1 MNLRNITQQKS
12 EVQTY
17 EFGHLRLLNDATPF
31 LFGQNTTIMAW
42 ISQMFFTLLLLTLF
56 FQASREAPLNK
67 NLTSHVDRNSEVQQ
81 ADCLGSE
88 CFWNCT
94 YKVNRMD
101 EHRQRISQAI
111 FDEGRLFRVNVTYKI
126 EHSDKPSEYRKQ
138 TVSSSIVKGA
148 KQWRVRLNRPTNQE
162 VSIFVQNALKDLAA
176 FLERE
181 LILSIEASC
190 KVQFG
195 FNLTSATNQTKI
207 SELFPDYFQENI
219 LQITGL
225 VRRGKACDEGDE
237 SLQNQNC
244 ISIQINEFTA
254 DGWTQSLLWWA
265 IFCFVAIFSYIGP
278 WVVCLFPA
286 TEVSYRPNRLGE
298 DRLIIVNLQSP
309 VGLRSLIGNF
319 FFSAD
324 DMMGNRVK
332 RFIMRIF
339 ILPVLFFLPALFVE
353 YLQYNDILPRYN
365 FLHISH
371 LFSSVQLLCY
381 CCYCLQAFLCN
392 FSIGKPGIWSLL
404 PLQMLIHFR
413 TIYYFLKRWM
423 LGIRFYIFMA
433 LCIIIDFS
441 THRTVSEIMMRLCGL
456 CLLILFAPIMVYDWL
471 VLFFVVVCLS
481 FPMALVCGTEYFSFS
496 RNSDDNFDDRIPFT
510 RTGKYIL
517 VFCISCFATYGG
529 LLVLRSAGLGILL
542 SLKLAGKI
550 LFCEE
555 NLPYVTAFGVMAH
568 SLWSSYGSFT
578 KRYQKLAWALCNH
591 YEKQAGIHRVESPD
605 GSPYPMKIIPK
616 RLFDRSCK
624 NLFPIKEMRE
634 LIWKMVL
641 YLTFICVGL
650 FLAMLLDAT
659 SLTRA
664 FVVAFTGAAPTIL
677 PFFVKKRK
685 SRKKMSRKSL
695 RNDDMAI
702 DERARKVVHRY
713 TKSNK
718 KIRYYNDDFAPS
730 FEEFLGNLKLNN
742 IIVSYLVITL
752 YDLLFFRFA
761 QGCYFSPFKLFSGS
775 C

>member
-1 MNLRNITQQKS
+1 M
-12 EVQTY
+12 
-17 EFGHLRLLNDATPF
+17 
-31 LFGQNTTIMAW
+31 
-42 ISQMFFTLLLLTLF
+42 
-56 FQASREAPLNK
+56 
-67 NLTSHVDRNSEVQQ
+67 
-81 ADCLGSE
+81 
-88 CFWNCT
+88 
-94 YKVNRMD
+94 
-101 EHRQRISQAI
+101 
-111 FDEGRLFRVNVTYKI
+111 
-126 EHSDKPSEYRKQ
+126 
-138 TVSSSIVKGA
+138 KGA

-381 CCYCLQAFLCN
+381 CCYCLQAFLCS

-471 VLFFVVVCLS
+471 VLFFVYPFQWLLYAVLNTSAFPVIATIILMIGFHSRVQENIFSS
-481 FPMALVCGTEYFSFS
+481 FV
-496 RNSDDNFDDRIPFT
+496 
-510 RTGKYIL
+510 
-517 VFCISCFATYGG
+517 
-529 LLVLRSAGLGILL
+529 
-542 SLKLAGKI
+542 
-550 LFCEE
+550 
-555 NLPYVTAFGVMAH
+555 
-568 SLWSSYGSFT
+568 
-578 KRYQKLAWALCNH
+578 
-591 YEKQAGIHRVESPD
+591 
-605 GSPYPMKIIPK
+605 
-616 RLFDRSCK
+616 
-624 NLFPIKEMRE
+624 
-634 LIWKMVL
+634 
-641 YLTFICVGL
+641 
-650 FLAMLLDAT
+650 FLASQHMEVFLSYALQVSVYCSLLNWQEKFCFVRKISRTLLLLGLWPILCGVAT
-659 SLTRA
+659 VHLPKDTKNSPGRSVTITKNRQVSIELNHLMDL
-664 FVVAFTGAAPTIL
+664 PTL
-677 PFFVKKRK
+677 
-685 SRKKMSRKSL
+685 
-695 RNDDMAI
+695 
-702 DERARKVVHRY
+702 
-713 TKSNK
+713 
-718 KIRYYNDDFAPS
+718 
-730 FEEFLGNLKLNN
+730 
-742 IIVSYLVITL
+742 
-752 YDLLFFRFA
+752 
-761 QGCYFSPFKLFSGS
+761 
-775 C
+775 